1 MTMRNPGHC
10 SQSRTY
16 PPLAHRAATVRGTWL
31 RGQGADKS
39 GCGYN
44 GTLRKLRWAC
54 PLDFGAKT
62 LLAVTTG
69 LRRGEIL
76 GLRWQDVNLDRG
88 ILSVVQ
94 TLEQTR
100 EGLRFK
106 PPKTKRSRRVVTL
119 PTVTIE
125 ALRHHRAE
133 QARIRLQLGMGR
145 DEEGLVCAKYDGQPR
160 SPRNFT
166 KEFTR
171 LISRLDIPH
180 ITFHG
185 LRHSHATQLLGAGIH
200 PKIAQERLGH
210 STIATTM
217 DLYSHVTES
226 MQEDAAARIDDALRA
241 AIGKHKGNKS

>member
-1 MTMRNPGHC
+1 MIDEEQT
-10 SQSRTY
+10 
-16 PPLAHRAATVRGTWL
+16 
-31 RGQGADKS
+31 
-39 GCGYN
+39 
-44 GTLRKLRWAC
+44 AC
-54 PLDFGAKT
+54 LLDGAKGKT
-62 LLAVTTG
+62 LYEPILLAVTTG

-76 GLRWQDVNLDRG
+76 GLRWRDVDLDRG

-133 QARIRLQLGMGR
+133 QARVRLQLGMGR

-160 SPRNFT
+160 NPRNFT

-171 LISRLDIPH
+171 LVSRLDIPH

-185 LRHSHATQLLGAGIH
+185 LRHSHATQLHRAGIH

-226 MQEDAAARIDDALRA
+226 MQEDAATRVDDALRA
-241 AIGKHKGNKS
+241 ATGKHKGNKS